1 MKILILGANGKLGS
15 IFYKHLSKNIKNK
28 IITTSTGTIN
38 YSSKL
43 HKKIDLKKN
52 LNKVLKLI
60 SKEKFNLIINCL
72 FIRNNNNEYDIDIPK
87 QIIIYINRKKYK
99 NILWLEIGSYSIFLK
114 HKTNYV
120 RNKIIFENFLKKKYR
135 NNLSDL
141 KIIRIGNF
149 LNSQMMNKLNFLNT
163 KKYQFV
169 LSNKKNIFF
178 LSDYQMIKQFFDKFP
193 KNKKIEINLVKR
205 LSLEN
210 IFSLINEKDKKII
223 FLNINEKILIFF
235 KQFLHHKY
243 NYKLLNLLNLFY
255 SK

>member
-15 IFYKHLSKNIKNK
+15 IFYKYLSKNIKNK

-114 HKTNYV
+114 HKTNYI

-149 LNSQMMNKLNFLNT
+149 LNSQMMNKLHFLTT

-235 KQFLHHKY
+235 KQFLNHKY